1 MKKYV
6 ITIKDV
12 LSGDVIY
19 TKRVS
24 VTRISKKQLEAKA
37 NEIAMNILKDEN
49 RPVVGTVLG

>member
-6 ITIKDV
+6 ITIRDA

-24 VTRISKKQLEAKA
+24 VTRISKRQLEAKA

>member
-6 ITIKDV
+6 ITVRDVITGDV
-12 LSGDVIY
+12 LY

-37 NEIAMNILKDEN
+37 NEIAMRIIKDED
-49 RPVVGTVLG
+49 RPAKGIVLG